1 MEPLGQWC
9 RANNEAYQGIFIID
23 EHHLGAGNEE
33 NEKSDLNL
41 RIGTG
46 SGPKKWVMSLAGSTG
61 LSPRTSYVGTALG
74 QITLFSTCNNL
85 DSTRSILFNFMSM
98 Y

>member
-9 RANNEAYQGIFIID
+9 RANNEAYQGIFID

-46 SGPKKWVMSLAGSTG
+46 SGPKMGYEWLDQPACNRG
-61 LSPRTSYVGTALG
+61 PRANYF
-74 QITLFSTCNNL
+74 IFNL
-85 DSTRSILFNFMSM
+85 
-98 Y
+98 